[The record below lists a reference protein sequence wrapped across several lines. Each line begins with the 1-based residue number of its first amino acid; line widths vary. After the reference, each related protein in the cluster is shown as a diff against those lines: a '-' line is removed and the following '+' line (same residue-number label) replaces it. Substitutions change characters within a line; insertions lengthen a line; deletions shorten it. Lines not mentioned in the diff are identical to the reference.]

1 MNIKRLTLSAIAA
14 VVLVGGSAAA
24 YRSEHMPLVQVAAP
38 TTTAAPASQAATA
51 PAVRDRAGVPDFRKI
66 AEQYGPAVV
75 NISTEGVTKTGIDDL
90 PEPLKDNP
98 ALQRFFRGRPPVEV
112 PVRGLGSG
120 FIVSGDGVVL
130 TNAHV
135 VSGASEVTVKLTD
148 RREFAAKV
156 LGSDP
161 VTDVAVL
168 KIDAKDLPTVRLGN
182 PADLRAGDWV
192 LAIGSPFGFENS
204 VTAGVVSAKGRALPG
219 DGYVPFIQTDAA
231 VNPGNSGGPLFNA
244 AGEVVGINSQILSET
259 GGYQGLSFAVPM
271 DVAARVEQQIIAR
284 GHATH
289 AQLGVVIQD
298 MNAALARSF
307 GLAKAEG
314 ALVSRVAPDSA
325 AARAGVQPGDVILKA
340 NDQPIVESNDL
351 PALVDKASPGER
363 LALEVRRSGVTLQL
377 GVVLGEVKQAASP
390 DASLATGA
398 KPDKL
403 GLSVR
408 PLSAEERREAHVTAG
423 VMVEDASGP
432 AARAGIEPGDVVL
445 AVNGAPVKSV
455 EALRLMVGKKTGTV
469 ALLVQR
475 GDAAIYVPV
484 PLSSP
489 VAPRHDPTR

>member
-1 MNIKRLTLSAIAA
+1 MNLKQLTVSAIAA
-14 VVLVGGSAAA
+14 AILVGGTAAA
-24 YRSEHMPLVQVAAP
+24 YRSEHMALARA
-38 TTTAAPASQAATA
+38 AAPATAAASTTHA
-51 PAVRDRAGVPDFRKI
+51 SSTPAIENRAGVPDFRKI
-66 AEQYGPAVV
+66 AEQYGRAVV
-75 NISTEGVTKTGIDDL
+75 NISTEGVAKAGVEDL

-98 ALQRFFRGRPPVEV
+98 ALQRFFRGKPPVEM
-112 PVRGLGSG
+112 PVHGLGSG
-120 FIVSGDGVVL
+120 FIVSRDGVVL

-148 RREFAAKV
+148 RREFPAKV

-161 VTDVAVL
+161 ITDVAVL

-219 DGYVPFIQTDAA
+219 DGYVPFIQTDVA

-259 GGYQGLSFAVPM
+259 GGYQGLSFAVPI

-289 AQLGVVIQD
+289 AQLGVAIQEL
-298 MNAALARSF
+298 NAPLAQSF
-307 GLAKAEG
+307 GLKQPEG
-314 ALVSRVAPDSA
+314 ALVSRVAPGSPA
-325 AARAGVQPGDVILKA
+325 AKAGLQPGDVILKA
-340 NDQPIVESNDL
+340 NGQPIVESGDL

-363 LALEVRRSGVTLQL
+363 LTLEVWRSGQTREL
-377 GVVLGEVKQAASP
+377 GAVLGEAKQVAAS
-390 DASLATGA
+390 DASPATEA

-403 GLSVR
+403 GLAVR
-408 PLSAEERREAHVTAG
+408 PLSPEERRDAHVSAG
-423 VMVEDASGP
+423 VVVEDASGP
-432 AARAGIEPGDVVL
+432 AARAGIQPGDIVL
-445 AVNGAPVKSV
+445 AVNGVPVKSV
-455 EALRLMVGKKTGTV
+455 EALRLMVGKQAGTV

-475 GDAAIYVPV
+475 GDAALYVP
-484 PLSSP
+484 LTLTKGSKS
-489 VAPRHDPTR
+489 